1 MRGECGAINN
11 NDTVITC
18 VTIFAL
24 PRSLALIVCP
34 FESATPR
41 RPVTANSRPTMM
53 NTIQAGTRSSSTK
66 QMKAAEMSSLSAR
79 GSRSLPKLVICLRRR
94 AMYPSSRSVV
104 AAERK
109 ISSASHSVVRTSP
122 PRSSS
127 TLRRSMTA
135 SSSGTKKILST
146 VRAFGRFML
155 LRRVRLPKPP
165 GRTGLAYY
173 ISGPSE
179 PWLCRL
185 CPRRPAHPTT
195 GACANILSPRLGGIA
210 TQRLLASGDAYTAK
224 RERGEGASSIA
235 ACGARAGAL

>member
-94 AMYPSSRSVV
+94 AMYPSSTSVV

-155 LRRVRLPKPP
+155 LRRVRLPKTAWAYKSSLLHF
-165 GRTGLAYY
+165 GSVRTVAV
-173 ISGPSE
+173 PS
-179 PWLCRL
+179 
-185 CPRRPAHPTT
+185 
-195 GACANILSPRLGGIA
+195 
-210 TQRLLASGDAYTAK
+210 DAQDKTA
-224 RERGEGASSIA
+224 GSSDDRSLRTRA
-235 ACGARAGAL
+235 ALIGALMEIS